1 MWPCGII
8 TSLSELYYSESKSLV
23 YGYLH
28 DMYNALPEVSSTIS
42 KFLCITLS
50 LLMFSLLIILHK
62 TITVFVKTGSV
73 IWYSSYKVLVVVIS
87 FILPT

>member
-1 MWPCGII
+1 MNCLLGII
-8 TSLSELYYSESKSLV
+8 NVLIFCKKIRLVTS
-23 YGYLH
+23 
-28 DMYNALPEVSSTIS
+28 
-42 KFLCITLS
+42 
-50 LLMFSLLIILHK
+50 LIILHK